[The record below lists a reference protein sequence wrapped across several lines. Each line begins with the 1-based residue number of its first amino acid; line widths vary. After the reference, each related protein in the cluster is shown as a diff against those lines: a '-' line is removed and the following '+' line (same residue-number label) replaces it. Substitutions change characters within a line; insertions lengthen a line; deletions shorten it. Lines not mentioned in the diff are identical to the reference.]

1 VGSATSVRAF
11 WLGGLQTPGLGIRDL
26 HTLRDP
32 RFSGMGCQRLEG
44 AGRLV
49 GLTRSHAG
57 IDPAGPHLLCNP
69 ALARQLPHV
78 TSPAPPALRP
88 PLFGYTQVIYALHLF
103 SVILGV
109 LGAATIVGSFLL
121 GLPSIVAVVM
131 NYVRRSEVRGTWLES
146 HFSWQIRTFWWTLF
160 WSLLVIGISAPLML
174 LMIGFLTAPAGLFVL
189 GVWVLYRV
197 LRGWTTLRAL
207 QPVP

>member
-1 VGSATSVRAF
+1 MPLGRPEPVLVQGSIPKGRFCFAIPSWPDSLLPV
-11 WLGGLQTPGLGIRDL
+11 TPL
-26 HTLRDP
+26 
-32 RFSGMGCQRLEG
+32 
-44 AGRLV
+44 
-49 GLTRSHAG
+49 
-57 IDPAGPHLLCNP
+57 
-69 ALARQLPHV
+69 
-78 TSPAPPALRP
+78 APPALRP

-109 LGAATIVGSFLL
+109 LGTATIVGSFLL
-121 GLPSIVAVVM
+121 GIPSIVAVVM
-131 NYVRRSEVRGTWLES
+131 NYVRRIEVRGTWLES

-207 QPVP
+207 QPMP